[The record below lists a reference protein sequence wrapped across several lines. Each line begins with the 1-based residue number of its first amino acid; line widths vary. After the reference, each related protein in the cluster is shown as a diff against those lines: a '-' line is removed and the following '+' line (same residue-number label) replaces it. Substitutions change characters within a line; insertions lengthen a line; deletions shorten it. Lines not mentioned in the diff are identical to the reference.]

1 MPSSVIR
8 FYFYDAKRAELTIV
22 FQTGRQYIYRD
33 VPPEIYEAMQRAE
46 SLGEYFNA
54 NVKDHYRFTKKK

>member
-1 MPSSVIR
+1 MPSTVIR
-8 FYFYDAKRAELTIV
+8 LYFYDAGRSELTII

-33 VPPEIYEAMQRAE
+33 VPPGIYEGMQQAE

-54 NVKDHYRFTKKK
+54 NIKDHYRFTKKK

>member
-8 FYFYDAKRAELTIV
+8 LYFYDAKRSELTIV
-22 FQTGRQYIYRD
+22 FQTGRQYIYSD
-33 VPPEIYEAMQRAE
+33 VPPEIYEGIQQAE

-54 NVKDHYRFTKKK
+54 NIKDHYRFRKKK